1 MSPEVQIPEGFG
13 CRFGRQYR
21 AADVRPMAYG
31 LQPNRQNVS
40 GFDAFTNAA
49 ARMGWGTPSVAEA
62 ADYNLVRL
70 SYDYW
75 LLITLYRNH
84 WISRRIVDGPAQ
96 DMVRA
101 WPKLTSDVAPDDLS
115 RIDRALR
122 KTGTRSQ
129 VLKTLQWARLFGGAG
144 ALIVI
149 DGQENQLDEPLDLD
163 NIEPGAYR
171 GLLPFDRWTGIN
183 PAGSVCTDISRPLA
197 FNLPE
202 YYEVHSPSGGDSYRV
217 HPSRILRFSGPTV
230 PAPEHQAQQYWGI
243 SVLEPAYEEIRKR
256 DNMSWNLLSLS
267 FRSSIIAIRWKDM
280 AQALSGA
287 GMSTK
292 ALEAFHSRME
302 AVNQLLSN
310 QNLLVLP
317 DDGGLEHV
325 NYSPSGWD
333 GIYGMFQMDVAGASG
348 YTVTRLFGRTITGL
362 AQSNDADERLYEE
375 RVAMEQDESLRPQ
388 LEKLYPVICMSA
400 LGEVPDDLDF
410 TFPSVRVLTEEEK
423 SKLSSDTMASIVA
436 LGNAGYLTKVQALKE
451 IKQQSDVTG
460 FGTNITD
467 EDIEQAER
475 DEDMG
480 LGAWANWRAAGKPK
494 RSLRENRKRQ
504 SSQRPRQRR
513 PRTTGRSRS
522 TLGRRAAPKPDNL
535 LLGLVVVE
543 AAELL
548 RHCPPLPRTARNG
561 QSTSRR

>member
-1 MSPEVQIPEGFG
+1 MSPEAQIPNGFG
-13 CRFGRQYR
+13 CTLGRQYR
-21 AADVRPMAYG
+21 AADARPMAYG
-31 LQPNRQNVS
+31 LQPNRQTVS

-101 WPKLTSDVAPDDLS
+101 WPKLTSDVAPDDLT
-115 RIDRALR
+115 RIDRVLR
-122 KTGTRSQ
+122 TTGTKSQ

-144 ALIVI
+144 ALIMI
-149 DGQENQLDEPLDLD
+149 DGQENELDEPLDLD
-163 NIEPGAYR
+163 NVQPGAYR
-171 GLLPFDRWTGIN
+171 GLLPFDRWTGITTV
-183 PAGSVCTDISRPLA
+183 GVCTDISRPLE

-202 YYEVHSPSGGDSYRV
+202 YYEVHAPSGGDSYRV

-230 PAPEHQAQQYWGI
+230 PAPENQAQQYWGI

-256 DNMSWNLLSLS
+256 DNMSWNILSLT
-267 FRSSIIAIRWKDM
+267 FRASILAMRWKDM

-287 GMSTK
+287 GMNTK

-317 DDGGLEHV
+317 DEGGLEQV
-325 NYSPSGWD
+325 NYTFSGVSD
-333 GIYGMFQMDVAGASG
+333 VYQQFQLDIAGAANMPVS
-348 YTVTRLFGRTITGL
+348 RLFGRTITGL

-375 RVAMEQDESLRPQ
+375 RVAMEQEESLRPQ
-388 LEKLYPVICMSA
+388 LDKLYPVICMSA

-410 TFPSVRVLTEEEK
+410 SFPSVRVLTEEEK

-436 LGNAGYLTKVQALKE
+436 LGNAEYLTKVQALKE

-467 EDIEQAER
+467 EDIERAER

-480 LGAWANWRAAGKPK
+480 FGGVGELAGGGAE
-494 RSLRENRKRQ
+494 S
-504 SSQRPRQRR
+504 
-513 PRTTGRSRS
+513 
-522 TLGRRAAPKPDNL
+522 
-535 LLGLVVVE
+535 E
-543 AAELL
+543 AAEE
-548 RHCPPLPRTARNG
+548 PEVETAEAAL
-561 QSTSRR
+561 